1 MMRETWDRKD
11 PVEKAYDELY
21 SSPLY
26 TSTQRFPESEQAF
39 KEASHKIPTA
49 MRDIVGGEKQ
59 MNETKY
65 YITVDNKT
73 VAENVTI
80 EYVKIFISAIFEVYF
95 NEHDMVVA
103 IAKMPRCKEGE

>member
-1 MMRETWDRKD
+1 MTRETWDRKD
-11 PVEKAYDELY
+11 SVEKVYDELY

-26 TSTQRFPESEQAF
+26 TSTQMFAESEQAF
-39 KEASHKIPTA
+39 KDASHKITTA
-49 MRDIVGGEKQ
+49 MRDRVGSKKQ

-80 EYVKIFISAIFEVYF
+80 EYVRIFISAIFEVYF

-103 IAKMPRCKEGE
+103 IAEMPRCKDGE